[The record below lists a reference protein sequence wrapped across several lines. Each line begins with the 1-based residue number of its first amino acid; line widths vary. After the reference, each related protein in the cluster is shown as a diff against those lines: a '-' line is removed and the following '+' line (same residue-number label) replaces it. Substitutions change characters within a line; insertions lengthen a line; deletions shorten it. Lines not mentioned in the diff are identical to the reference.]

1 MEILKNDKPLKDR
14 TYSRREFLA
23 LSALAS
29 AGLLVGC
36 AVNPVTGQRQLM
48 LVSESWEIEVD
59 QQNSPHQFSTDY
71 GRLQDET
78 LNDYLNQV
86 GQAMV
91 PHTHRPQMP
100 YSFQGV
106 NATYI
111 NAYAFPGGSIA
122 VTRGI
127 LLSLE
132 SEAELSALFGHEIGH
147 VSARHTAQRMSKG
160 VLTQAVVG
168 GIAVYAGT
176 KGEAYG
182 QMTAQLGM
190 LGAGAL
196 LAFYSRENERE
207 ADQLGMVYAT
217 RSGYSSEGF
226 LKLMAM
232 LNGLHKGNADAVSLL
247 FSTHPMSQERYD
259 AAVRMQTNEFSDFAS
274 QPMHRERYMDHTANL
289 RKIRPAIELF
299 QHAEELLARKAY
311 DQAETS
317 FEQGIKLVPN
327 DYAGLV
333 MMSKCQMLKKNYDQ
347 ALHFSGRAKEVYP
360 QEAQA
365 NYLSGI
371 ASINLKKFDQAAADF
386 TAYEAKLPG
395 NPNTLFY
402 RGYAYEGMGDRQKS
416 AADYY
421 RYLQQVNE
429 GDQAQH
435 AYRRLVEWGVIK
447 PSGK

>member
-1 MEILKNDKPLKDR
+1 MEFSENDKLLKDR

-48 LVSESWEIEVD
+48 LVSEAWEIEVD

-132 SEAELSALFGHEIGH
+132 SEAELSALLGHEIGH

-182 QMTAQLGM
+182 QMAAQLGM

-196 LAFYSRENERE
+196 LASYSRENERE
-207 ADQLGMVYAT
+207 ADQLGMLYAT
-217 RSGYSSEGF
+217 SSGYSSEGF
-226 LKLMAM
+226 VDLMSM
-232 LNGLHKGNADAVSLL
+232 LNSLHKGNADAVSLL

-259 AAVRMQTNEFSDFAS
+259 AAVRMKTIEFSDFAS

-299 QHAEELLARKAY
+299 QHAEELVAREAY
-311 DQAETS
+311 DQAEAS
-317 FEQGIKLVPN
+317 FDRGLELVPN

-347 ALHFSGRAKEVYP
+347 ALHFLANAKEVYP

-365 NYLSGI
+365 HYLSGI
-371 ASINLKKFDQAAADF
+371 AGINLKKFDQAAADF
-386 TAYEAKLPG
+386 TAYDAKLPG

-402 RGYAYEGMGDRQKS
+402 RGYAYEGMGNRQK
-416 AADYY
+416 AADDYY

>member
-1 MEILKNDKPLKDR
+1 MEISKNDKLLKDR

-132 SEAELSALFGHEIGH
+132 SEAELSALLGHEIGH

-182 QMTAQLGM
+182 QMAAQLGM

-196 LAFYSRENERE
+196 LASYSRENERE

-226 LKLMAM
+226 VDLMSM
-232 LNGLHKGNADAVSLL
+232 LNSLHKGNADAVSLL

-259 AAVRMQTNEFSDFAS
+259 AAVRMKTNEFSDFAS

-311 DQAETS
+311 DQAEAS
-317 FEQGIKLVPN
+317 FDQGIKLVPN

-347 ALHFSGRAKEVYP
+347 ALHFLVRAKEVYP

-371 ASINLKKFDQAAADF
+371 AGINLKKFDQAAADF

-402 RGYAYEGMGDRQKS
+402 RGYAYEGMGDRQKA